1 MANKVRCTAESVPQ
15 KSKHTTP
22 KTGTPKKRKEE
33 MVMMT
38 TNFATPFWRVLAGL
52 TLVASLAIPYATFA
66 QEEEETGPGGA
77 PIVEDAAA
85 AAEAAEEAEE
95 EQQATG
101 LGDILYGGSI
111 INLIVWILIFTTSA
125 ATVALIA
132 ISLMNIQRDKLMPDE
147 LVDGVRNSLD
157 EGDLNAAME
166 TCEANPGPLSSILM
180 VGFANITEGYEV
192 IQEAVASSAEMEN
205 EKLMQQVN
213 YLNLCGQIAPMLGL
227 LGTVLGMVRAFA
239 GLAQATGAAKS
250 AALASAI
257 STALWTTAVG
267 LLIAVPAIVGYTLI
281 RNYAT
286 RLILEIEA
294 TVLDLIKVLRGAEVE
309 EE

>member
-1 MANKVRCTAESVPQ
+1 MKKSTLRKWFFRTFLGCTLLAAMSVTTVVHAQDDDAEGAAV
-15 KSKHTTP
+15 
-22 KTGTPKKRKEE
+22 KEAADN
-33 MVMMT
+33 T
-38 TNFATPFWRVLAGL
+38 DNADGAAG
-52 TLVASLAIPYATFA
+52 
-66 QEEEETGPGGA
+66 EEEEGA
-77 PIVEDAAA
+77 GS
-85 AAEAAEEAEE
+85 
-95 EQQATG
+95 TG
-101 LGDILYGGSI
+101 LWEILYGGSI
-111 INLIVWILIFTTSA
+111 VNLLVWLLIFGTSA

-132 ISLMNIQRDKLMPDE
+132 ISLMNIKREKLMPDE
-147 LVDGVRNSLD
+147 LVEGVRASLD

-180 VGFANITEGYEV
+180 TGFGNITEGYEV
-192 IQEAVASSAEMEN
+192 IQEAVASSAEIEN

-213 YLNLCGQIAPMLGL
+213 YLNLCGQISPMLGL

-239 GLAQATGAAKS
+239 GLASATGAAK
-250 AALASAI
+250 AALLAASI

-267 LLIAVPAIVGYTLI
+267 LLIALPALVAYTLI

-286 RLILEIEA
+286 RIILEIEA